1 MKKIIIFII
10 IFYSFIGNV
19 SYSKEILPIIEGNV
33 SAKIKLIIYESM
45 TCSHC
50 ADFHK
55 NIYPKLKEEFIDTG
69 YISLEFRN
77 FPLDLAALNASK
89 LAHCKNDGKSEI
101 LHFLFNKQND
111 WVKGKN
117 ILEINNNLKDL
128 INEQKFDLNFENCLN
143 EKEIEDFILEE
154 RIDGNKKFD
163 IKSTPTLI
171 INDKKFDKALNFKN
185 IKKKLKKMI

>member
-33 SAKIKLIIYESM
+33 DAKIKLIIYESM
-45 TCSHC
+45 TCTHC

-89 LAHCKNDGKSEI
+89 LAHCKNDGNSEI

-163 IKSTPTLI
+163 IKATPTLI
-171 INDKKFDKALNFKN
+171 INDKKFDKTLNFKN

>member
-10 IFYSFIGNV
+10 IFCSFIGNV

-33 SAKIKLIIYESM
+33 DAKIKLIIYESM
-45 TCSHC
+45 TCTHC

-117 ILEINNNLKDL
+117 ILDINNNLKDL

-163 IKSTPTLI
+163 IKATPTLI
-171 INDKKFDKALNFKN
+171 INDKKFDKTLNFKN

>member
-10 IFYSFIGNV
+10 IFHSFIGNV

-89 LAHCKNDGKSEI
+89 LAHCKNDGNSEI

-163 IKSTPTLI
+163 IKATPTLI
-171 INDKKFDKALNFKN
+171 INDKKFDKTLNFKN

>member
-1 MKKIIIFII
+1 MKKIIIFIA

-19 SYSKEILPIIEGNV
+19 TYAKEILSIIEGNV
-33 SAKIKLIIYESM
+33 DAKIKLIIYESM

-55 NIYPKLKEEFIDTG
+55 NVYPKLKEEFIDTG

-117 ILEINNNLKDL
+117 ILDINNNLKDL

-143 EKEIEDFILEE
+143 EEEIEDFILEE

-163 IKSTPTLI
+163 IKATPTLI
-171 INDKKFDKALNFKN
+171 INDKKFDKTLNFKN

>member
-1 MKKIIIFII
+1 
-10 IFYSFIGNV
+10 
-19 SYSKEILPIIEGNV
+19 
-33 SAKIKLIIYESM
+33 M

-55 NIYPKLKEEFIDTG
+55 NVYPKLKEEFIDTG

-117 ILEINNNLKDL
+117 ILDINNNLKDL

-143 EKEIEDFILEE
+143 EEEIEDFILEE

-163 IKSTPTLI
+163 IKATPTLI
-171 INDKKFDKALNFKN
+171 INDKKFDKTLNFKN

>member
-19 SYSKEILPIIEGNV
+19 TYAKEILSIIEGNV
-33 SAKIKLIIYESM
+33 DAKIKLIIYESM

-55 NIYPKLKEEFIDTG
+55 NVYPKLKEEFIDTG

-117 ILEINNNLKDL
+117 ILDINNNLKDL

-143 EKEIEDFILEE
+143 EEEIEDFILEE

-163 IKSTPTLI
+163 IKATPTLI
-171 INDKKFDKALNFKN
+171 INDKKFDKTLNFKN

>member
-33 SAKIKLIIYESM
+33 DAKIKLIIYESM
-45 TCSHC
+45 TCTHC

-101 LHFLFNKQND
+101 LHFLFNRQND

-117 ILEINNNLKDL
+117 ILDINNNLKDL

-143 EKEIEDFILEE
+143 EEEIEDFILEE

-163 IKSTPTLI
+163 IKATPTLI
-171 INDKKFDKALNFKN
+171 INDKKFDKTLNYKN
-185 IKKKLKKMI
+185 LKKILKKML

>member
-33 SAKIKLIIYESM
+33 DAKIKLIIYESM
-45 TCSHC
+45 TCTHC

-117 ILEINNNLKDL
+117 ILDINNNLKDL

-163 IKSTPTLI
+163 IKATPTLI
-171 INDKKFDKALNFKN
+171 INDKKFDKTLNFKN

>member
-10 IFYSFIGNV
+10 IFCSFIGNV

-33 SAKIKLIIYESM
+33 DAKIKLIIYESM
-45 TCSHC
+45 TCTHC

-89 LAHCKNDGKSEI
+89 LAHCKNDGNSEI

-163 IKSTPTLI
+163 IKATPTLI
-171 INDKKFDKALNFKN
+171 INDKKFDKTLNFKN

>member
-117 ILEINNNLKDL
+117 ILDINNNLKDL

-163 IKSTPTLI
+163 IKATPTLI
-171 INDKKFDKALNFKN
+171 INDKKFDKTLNFKN

>member
-10 IFYSFIGNV
+10 IFYSFIGSV

-33 SAKIKLIIYESM
+33 DAKIKLIIYESM
-45 TCSHC
+45 TCTHC

-117 ILEINNNLKDL
+117 ILDINNNLKDL

-163 IKSTPTLI
+163 IKATPTLI
-171 INDKKFDKALNFKN
+171 INDKKFDKTLNFKN

>member
-89 LAHCKNDGKSEI
+89 LAHCKNDGNSEI

-163 IKSTPTLI
+163 IKATPTLI
-171 INDKKFDKALNFKN
+171 INDKKFDKTLNFKN

>member
-1 MKKIIIFII
+1 MKKIIIFIA

-19 SYSKEILPIIEGNV
+19 TYAKEILSIIEGNID
-33 SAKIKLIIYESM
+33 AKIKLIIYESM

-55 NIYPKLKEEFIDTG
+55 NVYPKLKEEFIDTG

-117 ILEINNNLKDL
+117 ILDINNNLKDL

-143 EKEIEDFILEE
+143 EEEIEDFILEE

-163 IKSTPTLI
+163 IKATPTLI
-171 INDKKFDKALNFKN
+171 INDKKFDKTLNFKN

>member
-33 SAKIKLIIYESM
+33 DAKIKLIIYESM
-45 TCSHC
+45 TCTHC

-117 ILEINNNLKDL
+117 ILDINNNLKNL

-143 EKEIEDFILEE
+143 EEEIEDFILEE

-163 IKSTPTLI
+163 IKATPTLI
-171 INDKKFDKALNFKN
+171 INDKKFDKTLNFKN